1 MTDRFNPAGNAL
13 ITEQNRVR
21 RSRATAGRALTR
33 RRWRR
38 RVLPPLAV
46 TSAVMLGTGTAG
58 AWVHAALQTASP
70 AASTDTGS
78 QLAGLD
84 QLRQQ
89 LAADQQ
95 TLASLTGVA
104 VPQAA
109 GVAASGAATVVSAA
123 PAAVTAGPALAAAP
137 STKAASGTKA
147 TTAKGTASSG
157 KTPTGA
163 ATAGGKPATAQT
175 AGQPAPAQAGG
186 GQPTT
191 APAPAPAP
199 APTTAAAKPTTPAPA
214 PTTQAPAPAPTV
226 HATTGA
232 SGAKP

>member
-1 MTDRFNPAGNAL
+1 MTDRFNPTGSAL

-70 AASTDTGS
+70 AANSDTTS

-104 VPQAA
+104 VPQTA
-109 GVAASGAATVVSAA
+109 GGTASTVVSSA
-123 PAAVTAGPALAAAP
+123 PRAGNRGSATVRDEPATGA
-137 STKAASGTKA
+137 KAATRKA
-147 TTAKGTASSG
+147 RRAARRRPVPVSRRPRRRRANLRPGQRLLRAGHQLARPHPASQPR
-157 KTPTGA
+157 PTV
-163 ATAGGKPATAQT
+163 
-175 AGQPAPAQAGG
+175 
-186 GQPTT
+186 
-191 APAPAPAP
+191 PAPAP
-199 APTTAAAKPTTPAPA
+199 APTTAAPKPTTPAPA
-214 PTTQAPAPAPTV
+214 PTTQAPAPTPTV

>member
-1 MTDRFNPAGNAL
+1 MADRFNPTGSAL

-70 AASTDTGS
+70 AASTNPSS

-104 VPQAA
+104 VAQAPAGAASTVISSAPAPVPAGQQPAAATGTTSAA
-109 GVAASGAATVVSAA
+109 GA
-123 PAAVTAGPALAAAP
+123 
-137 STKAASGTKA
+137 KAA
-147 TTAKGTASSG
+147 TAKGTPAGG
-157 KTPTGA
+157 KTS
-163 ATAGGKPATAQT
+163 TAGGAGHPATAQT
-175 AGQPAPAQAGG
+175 AGKPAGAAAPAGTGQTSAGQPA
-186 GQPTT
+186 PTT
-191 APAPAPAP
+191 APAPAP
-199 APTTAAAKPTTPAPA
+199 TAAPKPTTPAPA
-214 PTTQAPAPAPTV
+214 PTTQAPAPPPPV